1 MPIRIVSGK
10 HKLQFFTGAVV
21 YQIPGIYCNDMR
33 GRSIE
38 QIVHQDS
45 SGYKATIVSGLV
57 AYLERTNWSA
67 NYEIDQRFVTAI
79 NDRTIEI
86 DALFLVEEHYQDL
99 RGFQLE
105 GCFQFPNDDKY
116 TIRFHRPATSQGAP
130 YVNTKTPIRNA
141 VRVAARIVFGMWD
154 LDFVEFV
161 SSKCYAT
168 DTNYIVYEESQVES
182 ETAAFRAYP
191 ARAYQVIQ
199 REFTDIITDAKRT
212 ESLVSS
218 AIDKQ
223 LDGLL
228 SALQIVPSNDSYRTC
243 MQFVWLY
250 EQLKKYV
257 AQRSER
263 DTFDRYLTDHR
274 NEIAHGDVA
283 NVHPEIFRELQFLAL
298 KAVMRE
304 DESQSRQ

>member
-1 MPIRIVSGK
+1 MPIIFVSGK
-10 HKLQFFTGAVV
+10 HKLQYYTGAVV
-21 YQIPGIYCNDMR
+21 YQIPGIYCNDVG
-33 GRSIE
+33 GRPIE
-38 QIVHQDS
+38 HIVYQDS

-57 AYLERTNWSA
+57 TYLSNTNWSA

-79 NDRTIEI
+79 EERMIEN
-86 DALFLVEEHYQDL
+86 DALFLVEEHYQNL

-105 GCFQFPNDDKY
+105 GCFQFSNDDKD
-116 TIRFHRPATSQGAP
+116 TIRFHRPATSRGAP

-141 VRVAARIVFGMWD
+141 VKVAARIVYGMWD

-191 ARAYQVIQ
+191 ARAYQVIH
-199 REFTDIITDAKRT
+199 REFTEIITDAKRT
-212 ESLVSS
+212 ESLVSN
-218 AIDKQ
+218 AIEKH

-228 SALQIVPSNDSYRTC
+228 SALQIVPSNDSYRMC

-250 EQLKKYV
+250 EQLKKYM
-257 AQRSER
+257 AQRNER
-263 DTFDRYLTDHR
+263 DTFDRFLTDH
-274 NEIAHGDVA
+274 
-283 NVHPEIFRELQFLAL
+283 
-298 KAVMRE
+298 
-304 DESQSRQ
+304 